1 MAADRALPD
10 RARIVIIGGGV
21 GGASVAYHLAQLGE
35 RDVVLLDRSELTSGS
50 TFHSAGLVGQLRS
63 DPTLTRM
70 NQYSAQ
76 LYAEL
81 QAGEHPPGWVQC
93 GGIRLACTPDRMAE
107 VRRQIGWARAFDV
120 PLEEIGAEQAR
131 ELFPLMSVQGV
142 LGGSYLPT
150 DGYVDPS
157 QLAYSLAAGAR
168 AGGVRIHQHTRV
180 TGIDVTRGRITG
192 VRTDKGDI
200 EAEIVVNCGGMYAAE
215 IGRLAG
221 VRIPIIPMSHQY
233 VVTEPVRERDG
244 THLPTLRDPDNL
256 VYWREEVDGLLM
268 GGYERD
274 SRAWSLDSTDLDRI
288 PPDFNGKLLAAD
300 WERFAEISE
309 NAAMR
314 VPVMADLGIRKLI
327 NGPEAFTPDN
337 EFCLGETEI
346 GGFYVAAG
354 FCAHGIAGAG
364 GIGKVVAEWIVAG
377 EAQLDVSHMD
387 IRRFGR
393 QYRSPSYTLARVTE
407 NYETYYDI
415 PFPHRQRSAGRPLR
429 VSPVYSWHA
438 QQQAHFSEKSGWERV
453 DYYQNNMYG
462 GDDFMQPRGWA
473 GMGWSPSIVA
483 EHRGTRAAAGLFD
496 ESSFAKI
503 EVSGPG
509 AAELLSWLCDN
520 DVDREVGAVTYTQ
533 ALNTR
538 GGIECDFTVA
548 RLEEQL
554 FRIVTGTAYGSRDL
568 TWLRR
573 HAPDD
578 GSVRITD
585 VTGQYTCFALWGPNS
600 RRILQQLTPAA
611 LDNESFPYM
620 TAQQI
625 TVGDV
630 PLTAQRVT
638 FVGELGWE
646 LYASAEYGAALWS
659 TLWEYGQ
666 DHGLIAGGY
675 KAIDSLRLEK
685 GYRLWGSDLTPD
697 HNPFEAGLGF
707 CVKKDKPFLGRD
719 ALFAAK
725 ERGLTRRL
733 RCLTLHEPH
742 AVPLG
747 GEPVRIDGQVV
758 GRITSG
764 GFGYTVDKPIAFAYL
779 PADTPI
785 GAELAVELFGEWVS
799 GAVERDP
806 LFDPKGLRIKA

>member
-35 RDVVLLDRSELTSGS
+35 RDVIVLDRDELTSGS
-50 TFHSAGLVGQLRS
+50 TFHSAGLVGQLRA

-70 NQYSAQ
+70 NQHSAQ

-107 VRRQIGWARAFDV
+107 VRRQIGWARAFGV
-120 PLEEIGAEQAR
+120 PLEEISAEQAR
-131 ELFPLMSVQGV
+131 ELFPLMDTKGV

-180 TGIDVTRGRITG
+180 TGIDVERGRVSR
-192 VRTDKGDI
+192 VRTDKGDV

-274 SRAWSLDSTDLDRI
+274 SRAWSLDKTGLDRI
-288 PPDFNGKLLAAD
+288 PSDFNGKLLAAD

-337 EFCLGETEI
+337 EFCLGETEVA
-346 GGFYVAAG
+346 GFFVAAG

-364 GIGKVVAEWIVAG
+364 GIGKVMAEWIVAG

-429 VSPVYSWHA
+429 MSPAYAWHA

-453 DYYQNNMYG
+453 DYYQNNMYA

-473 GMGWSPSIVA
+473 GMGWSPAIVA

-496 ESSFAKI
+496 ETSFAKI

-509 AAELLSWLCDN
+509 AAELLSWLCAN
-520 DVDREVGAVTYTQ
+520 DVDREVGSVTYTQ

-548 RLEEQL
+548 RLEEDL

-568 TWLRR
+568 AWLRQ
-573 HAPDD
+573 HAPRD
-578 GSVRITD
+578 GSVRIAD

-600 RRILQQLTPAA
+600 REILAQLTPAG

-630 PLTAQRVT
+630 PLVAQRVT

-646 LYASAEYGAALWS
+646 LYASAEYGAGLWA

-666 DHGLIAGGY
+666 DFGLIAGGY
-675 KAIDSLRLEK
+675 KAIDSMRLEK

-697 HNPFEAGLGF
+697 HNPYEAGLGF
-707 CVKKDKPFLGRD
+707 AVKKDKPFLGRD
-719 ALFAAK
+719 ALLQAK
-725 ERGLTRRL
+725 ERGITRRL
-733 RCLTLHEPH
+733 RCLTLDEQH

-747 GEPVRIDGQVV
+747 GEPVRIGDEIV
-758 GRITSG
+758 GRVTTG

-779 PADTPI
+779 PATTPI
-785 GAELAVELFGEWVS
+785 GAALSVELFGEWVN
-799 GAVERDP
+799 GVVTRDP
-806 LFDPKGLRIKA
+806 LFDPKGDRVKA